1 MTTAHHPVPRH
12 LVLLLGMLTA
22 FGPVSI
28 DMYLPAFPQI
38 TRELAARPG
47 AVPFTLAAFLFGA
60 AFSQVFYGSLAD
72 RFGRRRPLLAGCCL
86 YAIGSLGCAFAPSM
100 HVLLA
105 ARLVQALGGAA
116 GMVIARA
123 VVRDV
128 FDERHSAHIF
138 SQLMLVMGVA
148 PILAPWIGG
157 QLLVLGS
164 WRLIFLVLAGFGGIC
179 FAASACGLPETLP
192 SEKRIRHGMP
202 GVLRTFG
209 ELLGNR
215 RFLGYALIA
224 GCTAGTNFA
233 YISGASLVYIELHGV
248 SPQHFG
254 FFFAANALGLIG
266 ASQCNRL
273 LLRRFTPEAILAR
286 SLTVN
291 MLAGVVLVFCGATGW
306 GGLPALAL
314 LLFVGLS
321 SVGLSFPNLTAAGL
335 APFGRAAG
343 SASAVLGTLQFAVGG
358 FAGALVGLLH
368 NGTALPMTA
377 VFAGC
382 ATGALLALRLLVKP
396 DKETAQSPQEFTL
409 AVPEE

>member
-1 MTTAHHPVPRH
+1 MTSRHQPVPRH

-47 AVPFTLAAFLFGA
+47 AVQFTLAAFLFGA
-60 AFSQVFYGSLAD
+60 ALSQTFYGPLAD
-72 RFGRRRPLLAGCCL
+72 RFGRRAPLLGGCCL
-86 YAIGSLGCAFAPSM
+86 YALGSIGCALAPSM
-100 HVLLA
+100 PVLLA

-123 VVRDV
+123 VVRDL
-128 FDERHSAHIF
+128 FDERRSAHIF
-138 SQLMLVMGVA
+138 SQLMLVMGAA

-157 QLLVLGS
+157 QVLALGS
-164 WRLIFLVLAGFGGIC
+164 WRAIFVVLAGFGAVC
-179 FAASACGLPETLP
+179 FTASALGLPESLP
-192 SEKRIRHGMP
+192 PERRSRHGMP
-202 GVLRTFG
+202 AVFRTFG
-209 ELLGNR
+209 ELLRNR

-224 GCTAGTNFA
+224 GCTAGANFA
-233 YISGASLVYIELHGV
+233 YIAGASLVYIELYGV

-266 ASQCNRL
+266 ASQINRL

-286 SLTVN
+286 SLAVN
-291 MLAGVVLVFCGATGW
+291 VLAGAALVFCGATGR

-321 SVGLSFPNLTAAGL
+321 SVGLSFPNLTAAAL

-358 FAGALVGLLH
+358 LSGALVGLLH

-377 VFAGC
+377 VFAVC
-382 ATGALLALRLLVKP
+382 ATGALLVLR
-396 DKETAQSPQEFTL
+396 TL
-409 AVPEE
+409 AQPREAMTPVALPVTEE